1 MFSFNLFEIVLF
13 QVMDIMTV
21 TTRQLI
27 WRTDL
32 IAITFLIVFLLPL
45 SIFYTVARDLF
56 TVSRR
61 HALFIASIVLVVYLY
76 AFWQLNTLGSD
87 LNTESKWLTSVFS
100 ITKSVSRISVLGVVF
115 MAILSGFGA
124 VNCPYEYLSVFWRK
138 IDDEEIAFVESRLRH
153 NIDIVFAKKKRLL
166 YEESCHRRE
175 VSLPSGIRSKIKS
188 LWAFGP
194 HDSKN
199 DGSYMKSLIAEI
211 HTLESLGKELFLEV
225 HAMHHVRFRFLRS
238 QTLHGRLYNF
248 FGYLLSGLCVYKMM
262 IATINVAFVRS
273 RDKDPITDVF
283 EKILY
288 IFPSAARYINIR
300 LVSEIASLLFVG
312 VLVFTQTRGFLMT
325 IVKVFRAWSN
335 IVSSNSVV
343 LWLAHLMGMYFV
355 SSFVLMRMN
364 LNPKHRGHID
374 QVLGNIEFDV
384 YHRYFD
390 ITFVLSA
397 LCNALVLFLLKFSK
411 ASRTR
416 IDSLENKFP

>member
-1 MFSFNLFEIVLF
+1 
-13 QVMDIMTV
+13 MTV

-199 DGSYMKSLIAEI
+199 DGTWSVFGTSSAYSKLTGSYMKSLIAEI